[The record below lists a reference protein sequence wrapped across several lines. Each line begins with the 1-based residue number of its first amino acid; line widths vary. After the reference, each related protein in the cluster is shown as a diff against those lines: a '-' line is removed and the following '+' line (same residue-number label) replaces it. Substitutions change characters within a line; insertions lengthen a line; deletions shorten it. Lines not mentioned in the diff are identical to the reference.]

1 MNDEIQIGDMYFA
14 SALLAYG
21 ADLVRVDKS
30 DPKRQKFCFA
40 DAPLAYIIVL
50 ENDVVVRVEKP
61 TIETAENR
69 FFARKLCLP
78 PNYSDA
84 VRRIKTAIYS

>member
-1 MNDEIQIGDMYFA
+1 MDEIEIGDMYFA

-21 ADLVRVDKS
+21 ADLVRIDKS
-30 DPKRQKFCFA
+30 EPKRQKFYFVNSN
-40 DAPLAYIIVL
+40 LAYIIVL
-50 ENDVVVRVEKP
+50 ENDVVLRVENP

-84 VRRIKTAIYS
+84 IRRIKTAIYS